1 MYGIAGLLTGRT
13 LGGRYRIDAV
23 VGRGG
28 MGAVY
33 RATDERLG
41 RAVAVKV
48 VGIVAADPAEHA
60 RLHARFQRE
69 ARAAASLHHPNV
81 VAVHDFG
88 SDEEL
93 GLDFLVMELLR
104 GEDLAVRL
112 AHAGA
117 PPLHEALSI
126 LRQAA
131 RGLAAGHRAGLVHR
145 DVKPGNLFLEEGDPA
160 EGPRVR
166 VLDFGIAQVTAEE
179 GTMTNLTE
187 AGRSPFSPAYASP
200 EQFRGEERVT
210 AASDVFSLGA
220 VGYHLVTGKR
230 PFTAGDPTKM
240 AMELSASL
248 RALPDRA
255 PDLPRPVRDT
265 LLRALSLRPADR
277 PRDGAAMAAALG
289 GDPADARGAY
299 AATPPQ
305 RARVPAHAG
314 AVPIVEDAD
323 DATQL
328 FEPTPP
334 RADARAALH
343 VQGAFAPPPPVHVE
357 RPQPAPAASD
367 APARPGAVGRFFRAA
382 WELTLTAL
390 AMALFVGAWAL
401 ALSGVLEGDPTRT
414 YGGAAASIAFTPWAV
429 HRLTGRGRYG
439 PGLLGA
445 GIATGAAVYYVGTDG
460 DPAILLAAIFGVQV
474 LVCFLLSLLT
484 PRQRPALAE

>member
-41 RAVAVKV
+41 RPVAVKV

-145 DVKPGNLFLEEGDPA
+145 DVKPGNLFLQEGDPA

-200 EQFRGEERVT
+200 EQFRGDERVT

-277 PRDGAAMAAALG
+277 PRDGAAMAASLG
-289 GDPADARGAY
+289 GDPADGTGGY
-299 AATPPQ
+299 AATPAQ
-305 RARVPAHAG
+305 RAPAHAH
-314 AVPIVEDAD
+314 ASAAMVEDAD

-334 RADARAALH
+334 RADAQAMLRM
-343 VQGAFAPPPPVHVE
+343 QGVDAPSPPAPVE
-357 RPQPAPAASD
+357 RPAFTPAA
-367 APARPGAVGRFFRAA
+367 AKPPARSGAVRRFFRAA

-460 DPAILLAAIFGVQV
+460 DPAVLLAAIFGVQV

-484 PRQRPALAE
+484 PRRRAALAE